1 MRYVNSIRD
10 VDSAEAEQQYK
21 EYVKDIALSMF
32 ETSLKE
38 LNTNHN
44 PGKQLDGKGNPVS
57 AINQLALSA
66 AALKNGF
73 TDQRWVTFKQ
83 LQELGGRLPRGT
95 HGTKI
100 VSWQWKKT
108 ITTTDENGE
117 KSSKEVWLEKP
128 IKKTAVVFN
137 LSQCQLTPEILA
149 KLDEPKQQFQQSSAD
164 AYIQNNQM
172 PAREQS
178 EDPAVYYHNA
188 FSTVASGSISAELP
202 SGVAPIHTDIA
213 TRFIEDAFNF
223 NSSDADLN
231 IVDSIRNY
239 DEQLAAEGLSDAE
252 RAVRIVDQIS
262 DGIIH
267 ANKVSNRVR
276 NFISQ
281 QTPQQPAPQV
291 TAAVISAEEQKKYI
305 SNEGKAVSGFVENVE
320 TVTNQ
325 YQYSDDKEQVAEQ
338 AQQPTVAPQ
347 LQESKNATEDEIQ
360 TTQEKAPNA
369 PDQTLQDAL
378 KLQQEQLQKQFAEAM
393 KQQQEA
399 FQKQMEAFNQQL
411 QATINQQ
418 QTSLNQLSKQ
428 LSEKEI
434 IIQQQQAQIQSMET
448 RREEPPQVQEAEQTT
463 EEQNKDVTVTKTTE
477 TEQNITNLV
486 DTLLE
491 LAPYASL
498 KEIQSDAQ
506 IPENYSASY
515 DEEDLRRDICERQ
528 HEHWHM
534 SADEMLSK
542 WQEYDYAYIKDA
554 RSSFGQ
560 LNSNYLVPF
569 ALKLHDYQKLIHQN
583 QNNPEKLNELL
594 NSFEQK
600 GYVADLNEFKKNR
613 THVESPS
620 VESDN
625 SEIQPSALHTADS
638 DTVNDTVK
646 FDLTDSDNYIKL
658 VSFLAV
664 KDFER
669 KSMVK
674 LSARGLA
681 PKPFTPEMK
690 KQFTDT
696 LVTLSQECK
705 DAGQMPAA
713 MVTSDNMLNAFGSRI
728 AEQWQPAITDF
739 AKAQYGEK
747 ESQELAYLLSKN
759 DTDPVLTQL
768 ARLQNE
774 FTFVTEI
781 IDRQL
786 WQRGNEA
793 LREFEE
799 MYDVSLTVDDR
810 DVPTDR
816 NRLKEIYESG
826 RNVGYFQTID
836 YETFEKINACIPTSP
851 LFNSENFSYEYK
863 RLDWD
868 LSDSTDELL
877 TSYNQEKEDFTR
889 ADLIDGIAL
898 NQDALNQVINAGTM
912 PPMVYMHWSEGG
924 PVLYPKQDW
933 QNTRKFKTLKDG
945 NEYLWMKNL
954 QQAPKRGY
962 IKTSVSVIYPDEFE
976 FGSNQSVIRNRYDLG
991 DSINSLVADT
1001 TRILR
1006 ASDSKDS
1013 IINDISAQESP
1024 AFNHEAFAN
1033 ARLDVLNQSTLFSS
1047 IIYAD
1052 EDVAKFKTGDGE
1064 IYDPSWY
1071 KSKNESLRDY
1081 SIEQFIG
1088 QIRDA
1093 NSKTLKSFYEEYIA
1107 PQEQQNTETV
1117 VQTPEQNQNQ
1127 TEKDP
1132 FDILVNLYKTGN
1144 FENQQDRKQLEDYL
1158 ADNMQIDGSG
1168 IFFEYKFK
1176 DSRLQPDS
1184 LVSNRAS
1191 MSTEDRFATVH
1202 VPSYLYQDLRK
1213 TFGSSSVSESAFTEE
1228 ISSITAAA
1236 TQRVLYP
1243 ELNKKEVT
1251 VQPEPEATI
1260 APTEQTV
1267 QEPSENIIQET
1278 TSANATEPEKV
1289 MPAITSIR
1297 NFDLH
1302 DSGLQPNASK
1312 SVRCLGNLEAT
1323 KLLREINENNLYP
1336 TDQETFLNHEQL
1348 VTLSNFS
1355 GWGGLAHILDPRN
1368 DSKMSK
1374 DVKAALTEDEFQY
1387 ASENSLT
1394 AYHTP
1399 TNVIDG
1405 IYTALKNM
1413 NFKGG
1418 YILEP
1423 SCGTGRFIGCCPE
1436 DLKDKVKFKG
1446 VELDPVSGQIAKCL
1460 YPDASITVAGFET
1473 IGGSNKF
1480 DAVIGNVPFGKYY
1493 VNDPKFNKLNF
1504 TIHNYFLAKSL
1515 DQVKPGGVMAL
1526 MTTHQTM
1533 DSQDNRHRLYL
1544 AQRGELLGAI
1554 RMPGNTFDD
1563 SGTNVISDIL
1573 FIKKRDR
1580 VLSEDEA
1587 LAQNS
1592 WVDSLT
1598 AEGISDNYR
1607 EPDEKKKEL
1616 PENYVYVN
1624 SYFTEHPE
1632 MVVGSMTTR
1641 ESRYNKD
1648 ERDLEVLPPNYGQS
1662 LSTVKEETQKVF
1674 MNAIAQ
1680 IHGTIEPIQTDV
1692 IDPLADEVP
1701 EWYQSIDK
1709 TDKKNNIFAYAAD
1722 VSMDKVEQMK
1732 FDPKMD
1738 KMKFF
1743 VKDNELYYHTEKEH
1757 FVAFPN
1763 APATL
1768 KDSVIDCVNLRDA
1781 AYQLIN
1787 MQLDDLPKNV
1797 VLDQQKVLNDT
1808 YNQFVA
1814 KHDRIFKSDVQ
1825 KIFKNDS
1832 SVNFLMNLE
1841 NTETVDEPKLDK
1853 AGNVVLKSDGSVK
1866 TQKVTKFVGLAD
1878 MFSELTISPNI
1889 NITQASNATDALN
1902 LSVNK
1907 YGFVN
1912 LPYMAELVGTPHKYS
1927 ELISELGDQI
1937 FIDPSIPLTEEW
1949 KDEGIPGM
1957 YVTRSEYLSGNI
1969 PQKIKSAE
1977 KAGLTHNVEELQRAM
1992 PKRLTSADIK
2002 AELGNTWIPAKYY
2015 NQFIKEELT
2024 ADCNHYYENNSDV
2037 KSSLSRLE
2045 VEYCQAT
2052 GSLMFNDDSWVRKIA
2067 KHSLR
2072 GVFDNQEKIVSDFG
2086 IPEFNAISLMDC
2098 AFKMENPVVYAVD
2111 ENGKPIKQTV
2121 YIPQKGSDKAVAKEV
2136 PVRDN
2141 KKTIVAEEKLKSLK
2155 AHFENW
2161 IWSDRDRTKELEDI
2175 FNARF
2180 NSFKVRE
2187 YDGSSLTLPGHNT
2200 EIKLHPHQLNA
2211 IARMV
2216 QGSNNTLLAHE
2227 VGAGKTFEM
2236 IAAAME
2242 SKRLGKCNKSMLVVP
2257 NHLVVQTEQEFRKL
2271 YPAAKL
2277 MVGTK
2282 DQLEGDKKV
2291 NFFSRVAASNC
2302 DAVIIPHKALSYI
2315 SVSPERKANIFGNMI
2330 DDLNKL
2336 MASELY
2342 DNDGHKATYQ
2352 AMIKRINALKTQLN
2366 KAMNAAEND
2375 SMKGL
2380 YFEQLGVDKLFVDEA
2395 HEFKNLSVISTL
2407 NVKGMKT
2414 IGSAKAMDL
2423 YTKTHYLNENGK
2435 NAVVFATGTPVS
2447 NTMTEMFVMQKYLE
2461 EDRLKEMDIHN
2472 FNSWVSNFG
2481 HISTETKVDV
2491 VGDKFEPRTSLNSFN
2506 NVPELMNAFKE
2517 IADIKMQSELNLN
2530 LPAVK
2535 QTTIAVEANE
2545 FQKAAIQDLSYRANE
2560 IHSGGVD
2567 PRDDNMLK
2575 ITHEGRSLGLDPRAY
2590 DTSADDDPDSKV
2602 NTLIGK
2608 VYDIYKETESDKLT
2622 QVIFCDQNTP
2632 PASEK
2637 DRDANKFYVY
2647 DDIKDKLVNNY
2658 GVPAKEIA
2666 FIHDYA
2672 TDEEKQSLF
2681 DKVNSG
2687 DVRIVI
2693 GSTQKMGAGTNFQKR
2708 LKALHHLDIGWRP
2721 SDIAQR
2727 NGRIVRPGNM
2737 NKEVEIYNYITK
2749 GTFDAYLWQMQES
2762 KQKFISQIMTTKSPA
2777 RTCDELD
2784 ETVLTF
2790 AEVKALAIGDNRIK
2804 EKLEAENERDRILIM
2819 KNAFKAEQSQLNRTV
2834 TEILPKQIESEKRHL
2849 SAATDDLQYLKI
2861 HAKPGFAVKLFDT
2874 EFTDKKEAGK
2884 KIAKLIE
2891 EFNVRDVKKKK
2902 IGSYNG
2908 FVLNL
2913 CTSTSGL
2920 RNVFYLELK
2929 NPENNSVHTSFTV
2942 PKTKPLDIIDKLETT
2957 VTEKSLTLSK
2967 SLSESNL
2974 KLLEAN
2980 LEDCKSK
2987 LVDKFPQEEELQK
3000 VLEKIKQLDQGLA
3013 ESEEQQR
3020 NTEAEENQD
3029 ELAEELDTSSRD
3041 ELIDESEELEEFG
3054 DEELSVDDEVENS
3067 QKHDN
3072 PDDERDP
3079 PNIKRGGI
3087 RR

>member
-137 LSQCQLTPEILA
+137 LSQCQLSPEILA

-202 SGVAPIHTDIA
+202 SGVAPIHTDLA

-262 DGIIH
+262 DGIIQ

-281 QTPQQPAPQV
+281 QTPQQPVEQV

-305 SNEGKAVSGFVENVE
+305 GNEGKAVSGLVENDE
-320 TVTNQ
+320 TAMNQ
-325 YQYSDDKEQVAEQ
+325 YQYSDEQEQVAEQ

-347 LQESKNATEDEIQ
+347 LQESKNATKEEIRA
-360 TTQEKAPNA
+360 TQEKAPNA

-448 RREEPPQVQEAEQTT
+448 LREEPPQVQEHPAE
-463 EEQNKDVTVTKTTE
+463 
-477 TEQNITNLV
+477 
-486 DTLLE
+486 
-491 LAPYASL
+491 
-498 KEIQSDAQ
+498 
-506 IPENYSASY
+506 
-515 DEEDLRRDICERQ
+515 
-528 HEHWHM
+528 
-534 SADEMLSK
+534 
-542 WQEYDYAYIKDA
+542 
-554 RSSFGQ
+554 
-560 LNSNYLVPF
+560 
-569 ALKLHDYQKLIHQN
+569 
-583 QNNPEKLNELL
+583 
-594 NSFEQK
+594 
-600 GYVADLNEFKKNR
+600 
-613 THVESPS
+613 
-620 VESDN
+620 N
-625 SEIQPSALHTADS
+625 SEIQISGQQNDINDISTEQSQREPSPSIFS
-638 DTVNDTVK
+638 DIENKK
-646 FDLTDSDNYIKL
+646 FNLSDSDNYIKL

-669 KSMVK
+669 KNMVK
-674 LSARGLA
+674 LSARGLE

-690 KQFTDT
+690 KQFIDT
-696 LVTLSQECK
+696 LVSLSQECK
-705 DAGQMPAA
+705 DAGQQPAVMA
-713 MVTSDNMLNAFGSRI
+713 TSDNMLNAFGSRI

-739 AKAQYGEK
+739 VKAQYGEK

-768 ARLQNE
+768 ARLQTNE
-774 FTFVTEI
+774 FNSVNVTEI

-810 DVPTDR
+810 EVPTDR

-826 RNVGYFQTID
+826 RTVGYFQTID
-836 YETFEKINACIPTSP
+836 YEKFEKINACIPISP
-851 LFNSENFSYEYK
+851 LFNSENYTNEYTS
-863 RLDWD
+863 LDWD

-877 TSYNQEKEDFTR
+877 TSYNPEKEDFTR

-898 NQDALNQVINAGTM
+898 NQDALNQVINEGTM

-924 PVLYPKQDW
+924 PDLYPEQDW

-945 NEYLWMKNL
+945 NDYLWMKNL
-954 QQAPKRGY
+954 QQEPKRGFT
-962 IKTSVSVIYPDEFE
+962 KTSVSVIYPDEFE

-1006 ASDSKDS
+1006 ASDSIKDS
-1013 IINDISAQESP
+1013 IITDISAQESP
-1024 AFNHEAFAN
+1024 AFNREAFAN

-1052 EDVAKFKTGDGE
+1052 DDVAKFKNGDGE

-1081 SIEQFIG
+1081 PIEQFIG

-1093 NSKTLKSFYEEYIA
+1093 NSKTLKAFYDEYIA

-1243 ELNKKEVT
+1243 ELNVKKEVT

-1260 APTEQTV
+1260 ATATEQTV
-1267 QEPSENIIQET
+1267 QESLEPSENIVQET

-1289 MPAITSIR
+1289 MPAITSVR

-1302 DSGLQPNASK
+1302 DSGLQPNTSK

-1336 TDQETFLNHEQL
+1336 TDKETFLNHEQL

-1515 DQVKPGGVMAL
+1515 DQVKPGGVIAL

-1598 AEGISDNYR
+1598 AEGVSDNYR

-1648 ERDLEVLPPNYGQS
+1648 ERDLEVLPPNFWQDQ
-1662 LSTVKEETQKVF
+1662 STVKLETQKVF

-1709 TDKKNNIFAYAAD
+1709 QTDKKNNIFAYAAD

-1743 VKDNELYYHTEKEH
+1743 VQDNELYYHTEKEH

-1763 APATL
+1763 APASL

-1825 KIFKNDS
+1825 KIFRNDS

-1878 MFSELTISPNI
+1878 MFTELTISPNV

-2002 AELGNTWIPAKYY
+2002 AELGNTWIPAKFY

-2024 ADCNHYYENNSDV
+2024 KDCNHFYDTYTVNSEV
-2037 KSSLSRLE
+2037 KRSFANLE

-2067 KHSLR
+2067 KYSLR
-2072 GVFDNQEKIVSDFG
+2072 GVFDNQEKIVSDLG

-2121 YIPQKGSDKAVAKEV
+2121 YVPQKGSDKAIAKEV

-2187 YDGSSLTLPGHNT
+2187 YDGSNLTLPGHNT

-2375 SMKGL
+2375 SMNGL

-2491 VGDKFEPRTSLNSFN
+2491 VGDKFEPRTSLNAFN
-2506 NVPELMNAFKE
+2506 NVPELMNTFKE

-2530 LPAVK
+2530 LPSVK

-2957 VTEKSLTLSK
+2957 VTEKSLSLSK

-3000 VLEKIKQLDQGLA
+3000 VLEKIKLLDQGLA

-3020 NTEAEENQD
+3020 NTEENQD

-3041 ELIDESEELEEFG
+3041 ELIDESEELEEFA
-3054 DEELSVDDEVENS
+3054 DIEELSVDDEVENS

>member
-10 VDSAEAEQQYK
+10 VDSAEAERQYK

-38 LNTNHN
+38 LNTDHN

-57 AINQLALSA
+57 AINQLVLSA

-137 LSQCQLTPEILA
+137 LSQCQLSSEILA
-149 KLDEPKQQFQQSSAD
+149 KLDDPKQQFQQSSAD

-188 FSTVASGSISAELP
+188 FSTVASGSIYAELP
-202 SGVAPIHTDIA
+202 SGVAPIHTDLA

-262 DGIIH
+262 EGIIQ
-267 ANKVSNRVR
+267 ANKVSNHVR
-276 NFISQ
+276 SFISQ
-281 QTPQQPAPQV
+281 PTPQQPVQQV

-305 SNEGKAVSGFVENVE
+305 SNEGKAVSGLVENSE

-325 YQYSDDKEQVAEQ
+325 YQYSDDQEQVAEQ

-347 LQESKNATEDEIQ
+347 LHESKNATEDEIQ

-411 QATINQQ
+411 QTTINQQ

-448 RREEPPQVQEAEQTT
+448 RREEPPQVQVHPAE
-463 EEQNKDVTVTKTTE
+463 
-477 TEQNITNLV
+477 
-486 DTLLE
+486 
-491 LAPYASL
+491 
-498 KEIQSDAQ
+498 
-506 IPENYSASY
+506 
-515 DEEDLRRDICERQ
+515 
-528 HEHWHM
+528 
-534 SADEMLSK
+534 
-542 WQEYDYAYIKDA
+542 
-554 RSSFGQ
+554 
-560 LNSNYLVPF
+560 
-569 ALKLHDYQKLIHQN
+569 
-583 QNNPEKLNELL
+583 
-594 NSFEQK
+594 
-600 GYVADLNEFKKNR
+600 
-613 THVESPS
+613 
-620 VESDN
+620 N
-625 SEIQPSALHTADS
+625 SEIQTSGQQNVINDISTEQSQNEASPSIAS
-638 DTVNDTVK
+638 DTENKK
-646 FDLTDSDNYIKL
+646 FNLSDSDNYIKL

-669 KSMVK
+669 KNMVK
-674 LSARGLA
+674 LSARGLD

-690 KQFTDT
+690 KQFTNT
-696 LVTLSQECK
+696 LVSLSQECK
-705 DAGQMPAA
+705 EAGQQPAVMA
-713 MVTSDNMLNAFGSRI
+713 TSENMLNAFGSRI
-728 AEQWQPAITDF
+728 AEQWQPVITDF
-739 AKAQYGEK
+739 VKAQYGEK

-768 ARLQNE
+768 ARFQTNE
-774 FTFVTEI
+774 FNSGNVTEI

-786 WQRGNEA
+786 WQRGNSM

-799 MYDVSLTVDDR
+799 IYDVSLTVDDR
-810 DVPTDR
+810 EVPTDR

-851 LFNSENFSYEYK
+851 LFNSENYSNEYT

-898 NQDALNQVINAGTM
+898 NQDALNQVINEGTM

-924 PVLYPKQDW
+924 PDLYPEQDW

-954 QQAPKRGY
+954 QQEPKRGY
-962 IKTSVSVIYPDEFE
+962 TKTSVSVIYPDEFE
-976 FGSNQSVIRNRYDLG
+976 FGSTQSVIRNRYDLG

-1006 ASDSKDS
+1006 ASDSIKDS

-1052 EDVAKFKTGDGE
+1052 EDVAKFKNGDGE

-1081 SIEQFIG
+1081 PIEQFIG

-1093 NSKTLKSFYEEYIA
+1093 NSKTLKAFYDEYIA

-1213 TFGSSSVSESAFTEE
+1213 TFGSSSVSESAFTEK

-1243 ELNKKEVT
+1243 ELNVKKEVT
-1251 VQPEPEATI
+1251 VQPEPEETI
-1260 APTEQTV
+1260 APAEQTV
-1267 QEPSENIIQET
+1267 QET
-1278 TSANATEPEKV
+1278 TSSNATEAEKV

-1302 DSGLQPNASK
+1302 DSGLQPNTSK

-1323 KLLREINENNLYP
+1323 KLLREINENNFYP

-1515 DQVKPGGVMAL
+1515 DQVKPGGVIAL

-1580 VLSEDEA
+1580 VISEDEA

-1648 ERDLEVLPPNYGQS
+1648 ERDLDVLPPNFCQS
-1662 LSTVKEETQKVF
+1662 QSTVKEETQKVF

-1709 TDKKNNIFAYAAD
+1709 QSDKKNNIFAYAAD
-1722 VSMDKVEQMK
+1722 VSMDKVEEMK

-1743 VKDNELYYHTEKEH
+1743 VQDNELYYHTEKEH

-1763 APATL
+1763 APAAL

-1878 MFSELTISPNI
+1878 MFTELTISPNV

-1937 FIDPSIPLTEEW
+1937 FIDPSIPLTEDW

-2024 ADCNHYYENNSDV
+2024 KDCKHFYDTYTVDSEV
-2037 KSSLSRLE
+2037 KRSFANLE

-2072 GVFDNQEKIVSDFG
+2072 GVFDNQEKIVSDLG

-2098 AFKMENPVVYAVD
+2098 AFKLENPVVYAVD

-2121 YIPQKGSDKAVAKEV
+2121 YIPQKGSDKAIAKEI

-2161 IWSDRDRTKELEDI
+2161 IWSDRNRTKELEDI

-2200 EIKLHPHQLNA
+2200 EIKLHPHQLNV

-2282 DQLEGDKKV
+2282 DQLEGDKKF

-2315 SVSPERKANIFGNMI
+2315 SLSPERKANIFGNMI

-2530 LPAVK
+2530 LPSVK
-2535 QTTIAVEANE
+2535 QTTIAVEAND

-2560 IHSGGVD
+2560 IHCGGVD

-2590 DTSADDDPDSKV
+2590 DMSADDDPDSKV

-2608 VYDIYKETESDKLT
+2608 VYDIYIETESDKLT

-2637 DRDANKFYVY
+2637 ERDANKFYVY

-2834 TEILPKQIESEKRHL
+2834 TEILPQQIESEKRHL

-2957 VTEKSLTLSK
+2957 VTEKSLILSK

-3000 VLEKIKQLDQGLA
+3000 VLEKIKLLDQGLA

-3020 NTEAEENQD
+3020 NTEENQD

-3041 ELIDESEELEEFG
+3041 ELIDESEELEEFA
-3054 DEELSVDDEVENS
+3054 DIEELSVDDEVENS

-3079 PNIKRGGI
+3079 PNIKRGDI

>member
-1 MRYVNSIRD
+1 MKAGILTINFLGKNMRYVNSIRD
-10 VDSAEAEQQYK
+10 VDSAEAEHQYK

-137 LSQCQLTPEILA
+137 LSQCQLSPEILA

-223 NSSDADLN
+223 SSSDADLN

-262 DGIIH
+262 DGIIQ

-281 QTPQQPAPQV
+281 QTQQQPEPQV

-305 SNEGKAVSGFVENVE
+305 SNEGKAVSGLVENDE

-325 YQYSDDKEQVAEQ
+325 YHYLDDQEQVAEQ

-399 FQKQMEAFNQQL
+399 FQKQIEAFNQQL

-448 RREEPPQVQEAEQTT
+448 RREEPPQVQEHPAE
-463 EEQNKDVTVTKTTE
+463 
-477 TEQNITNLV
+477 
-486 DTLLE
+486 
-491 LAPYASL
+491 
-498 KEIQSDAQ
+498 
-506 IPENYSASY
+506 
-515 DEEDLRRDICERQ
+515 
-528 HEHWHM
+528 
-534 SADEMLSK
+534 
-542 WQEYDYAYIKDA
+542 
-554 RSSFGQ
+554 
-560 LNSNYLVPF
+560 
-569 ALKLHDYQKLIHQN
+569 
-583 QNNPEKLNELL
+583 
-594 NSFEQK
+594 
-600 GYVADLNEFKKNR
+600 
-613 THVESPS
+613 
-620 VESDN
+620 N
-625 SEIQPSALHTADS
+625 SEIQTSGQQNVINDISTEQSQNEPSPSIAS
-638 DTVNDTVK
+638 DTENKK
-646 FDLTDSDNYIKL
+646 FNLSDSDNYIKL

-669 KSMVK
+669 KNMVK
-674 LSARGLA
+674 LSARGLE
-681 PKPFTPEMK
+681 PKPFTPEIK

-696 LVTLSQECK
+696 LVSLSQECK
-705 DAGQMPAA
+705 DAGQQPAVMA
-713 MVTSDNMLNAFGSRI
+713 TSDNMLTAFGSRI

-739 AKAQYGEK
+739 VKTQYGEK
-747 ESQELAYLLSKN
+747 ESQEFAYLLSKN

-768 ARLQNE
+768 ARLQTNE
-774 FTFVTEI
+774 FNSGNVTEI

-799 MYDVSLTVDDR
+799 LYDVSLTVDDR

-851 LFNSENFSYEYK
+851 LFNSENYSNEYT

-898 NQDALNQVINAGTM
+898 NQDALNQVINEGTM

-924 PVLYPKQDW
+924 PDLYPEQDW

-945 NEYLWMKNL
+945 NDYLWMKNL
-954 QQAPKRGY
+954 QQEPKRGY
-962 IKTSVSVIYPDEFE
+962 TKTSVSVIYPDEFE

-1001 TRILR
+1001 TRFLR
-1006 ASDSKDS
+1006 ASDSIKDS
-1013 IINDISAQESP
+1013 IITDISAQESP
-1024 AFNHEAFAN
+1024 AFNREAFAN

-1052 EDVAKFKTGDGE
+1052 EDVAKFKNGDGE

-1081 SIEQFIG
+1081 PIEQFIA

-1107 PQEQQNTETV
+1107 PQEQ
-1117 VQTPEQNQNQ
+1117 PEQNQNQ

-1158 ADNMQIDGSG
+1158 ADNMKIDGSG

-1213 TFGSSSVSESAFTEE
+1213 TFGSSSISESAFTEE

-1243 ELNKKEVT
+1243 ELNVKKEVT

-1260 APTEQTV
+1260 ATAEQTV
-1267 QEPSENIIQET
+1267 QESPEPSENIVQEA

-1302 DSGLQPNASK
+1302 DSGLQPNTSK

-1368 DSKMSK
+1368 YSKMSK
-1374 DVKAALTEDEFQY
+1374 DVKAALTEDEFKY

-1515 DQVKPGGVMAL
+1515 DQVKPGGVIAL

-1533 DSQDNRHRLYL
+1533 DSHDNRHRLYL

-1573 FIKKRDR
+1573 FIKKRDH
-1580 VLSEDEA
+1580 VLSEEEA

-1607 EPDEKKKEL
+1607 EPDEKKKEM

-1662 LSTVKEETQKVF
+1662 QSTVKEETQKVF

-1692 IDPLADEVP
+1692 FDPLADEVP

-1709 TDKKNNIFAYAAD
+1709 QTDKKNNIFAYAAD

-1743 VKDNELYYHTEKEH
+1743 VQDNELYYHTEKEH

-1763 APATL
+1763 APAAL

-1853 AGNVVLKSDGSVK
+1853 AGNVVLTSDGSVK

-1878 MFSELTISPNI
+1878 MFTELTISPNV
-1889 NITQASNATDALN
+1889 NITHASNATDALN

-1977 KAGLTHNVEELQRAM
+1977 KAGLAHNVEELQRAM

-2024 ADCNHYYENNSDV
+2024 ADCNHYYENNTEV

-2052 GSLMFNDDSWVRKIA
+2052 GSLMFNDDSWVRKVA

-2086 IPEFNAISLMDC
+2086 IPEFNAISLIDC

-2121 YIPQKGSDKAVAKEV
+2121 YVPQKGSDKAVAKEV

-2242 SKRLGKCNKSMLVVP
+2242 SKRLGKCNKSMIVVP

-2291 NFFSRVAASNC
+2291 SFFSRVAASNC

-2336 MASELY
+2336 MASEMY
-2342 DNDGHKATYQ
+2342 ENDGHKASYQ

-2366 KAMNAAEND
+2366 KSMNAAEND

-2491 VGDKFEPRTSLNSFN
+2491 VGDKFEPRTSLNAFN

-2517 IADIKMQSELNLN
+2517 IADIKMQAELNLN
-2530 LPAVK
+2530 LPSVK
-2535 QTTIAVEANE
+2535 QTTIAVEAND

-2560 IHSGGVD
+2560 IHNGGVD

-2647 DDIKDKLVNNY
+2647 DDIKDKLVSNY

-3000 VLEKIKQLDQGLA
+3000 VLEKIKLLDQGLA
-3013 ESEEQQR
+3013 ESEEQQQR
-3020 NTEAEENQD
+3020 NTEENQD

-3041 ELIDESEELEEFG
+3041 ELIDESEEFA
-3054 DEELSVDDEVENS
+3054 DIEELSVDDEVENS

-3072 PDDERDP
+3072 PDDERDS

>member
-164 AYIQNNQM
+164 AYIQTNQM
-172 PAREQS
+172 PARELS
-178 EDPAVYYHNA
+178 EDPEVYYHNA

-202 SGVAPIHTDIA
+202 SGVAPIHTDLA

-223 NSSDADLN
+223 SSSDADLN

-262 DGIIH
+262 DGIIQ

-276 NFISQ
+276 SFISQ
-281 QTPQQPAPQV
+281 QTPQQPVQQV

-305 SNEGKAVSGFVENVE
+305 SNEGKAVSGLVENDE
-320 TVTNQ
+320 PAMNQ
-325 YQYSDDKEQVAEQ
+325 YKYSDEQEQVAEQ
-338 AQQPTVAPQ
+338 AQQPTISPQ

-411 QATINQQ
+411 KATINQQ

-448 RREEPPQVQEAEQTT
+448 RREEPPQVQEHPAE
-463 EEQNKDVTVTKTTE
+463 
-477 TEQNITNLV
+477 
-486 DTLLE
+486 
-491 LAPYASL
+491 
-498 KEIQSDAQ
+498 
-506 IPENYSASY
+506 
-515 DEEDLRRDICERQ
+515 
-528 HEHWHM
+528 
-534 SADEMLSK
+534 
-542 WQEYDYAYIKDA
+542 
-554 RSSFGQ
+554 
-560 LNSNYLVPF
+560 
-569 ALKLHDYQKLIHQN
+569 
-583 QNNPEKLNELL
+583 
-594 NSFEQK
+594 
-600 GYVADLNEFKKNR
+600 
-613 THVESPS
+613 
-620 VESDN
+620 N
-625 SEIQPSALHTADS
+625 SEIQISGQQNVINDISTEQSQREPSPSIDS
-638 DTVNDTVK
+638 DTENKK
-646 FDLTDSDNYIKL
+646 FNLSDSDNYIKL

-669 KSMVK
+669 KNMVK
-674 LSARGLA
+674 LSARGLE

-696 LVTLSQECK
+696 LVSLSQECK
-705 DAGQMPAA
+705 DAGQQPAVMA
-713 MVTSDNMLNAFGSRI
+713 TSDNMLNAFGSRI

-739 AKAQYGEK
+739 VKAQYGEK

-759 DTDPVLTQL
+759 DTDPILTQL
-768 ARLQNE
+768 ARLQTNE
-774 FTFVTEI
+774 FNSGNVTEI

-786 WQRGNEA
+786 WQRGNER

-851 LFNSENFSYEYK
+851 LFNSENYTNEYTS
-863 RLDWD
+863 LDWD

-898 NQDALNQVINAGTM
+898 NQDALNQVLNEGTM
-912 PPMVYMHWSEGG
+912 PPMLYMHWSEGG
-924 PVLYPKQDW
+924 PDLYPEQDW

-945 NEYLWMKNL
+945 NDYLWMKNL
-954 QQAPKRGY
+954 QQEPKRGY
-962 IKTSVSVIYPDEFE
+962 TKTSVSVIYPDEFE

-1001 TRILR
+1001 TRMLR
-1006 ASDSKDS
+1006 ASDSIKNT
-1013 IINDISAQESP
+1013 IITDISAQESP
-1024 AFNHEAFAN
+1024 AFNREAFGN

-1052 EDVAKFKTGDGE
+1052 EDVAKFKNGDGE

-1071 KSKNESLRDY
+1071 KSHNESLRDY
-1081 SIEQFIG
+1081 PIEQFIG

-1093 NSKTLKSFYEEYIA
+1093 NSKTLKAFYEEYIA

-1243 ELNKKEVT
+1243 ELNVKKEVT

-1260 APTEQTV
+1260 ATAEQTV
-1267 QEPSENIIQET
+1267 QESPEPSENIVQEA
-1278 TSANATEPEKV
+1278 TSANATEAEKV

-1302 DSGLQPNASK
+1302 DSGLQPNTSK

-1399 TNVIDG
+1399 TDVIDG

-1515 DQVKPGGVMAL
+1515 DQVKPGGVIAL

-1554 RMPGNTFDD
+1554 RMPDNTFDD

-1580 VLSEDEA
+1580 VLSEEEA

-1624 SYFTEHPE
+1624 SYFTENPE

-1648 ERDLEVLPPNYGQS
+1648 ERDLEVLPPNFWQS
-1662 LSTVKEETQKVF
+1662 QSTVKEETQKVF

-1709 TDKKNNIFAYAAD
+1709 QTDKKNNIFAYAAD

-1743 VKDNELYYHTEKEH
+1743 VQDNELYYHTENEH

-1763 APATL
+1763 APASL
-1768 KDSVIDCVNLRDA
+1768 KNSVIDCVNLRDA

-1878 MFSELTISPNI
+1878 MFTELTISPNV

-2024 ADCNHYYENNSDV
+2024 KDCNHFYDTYTVDSEV
-2037 KSSLSRLE
+2037 KRSFANLE

-2067 KHSLR
+2067 KHSLH
-2072 GVFDNQEKIVSDFG
+2072 GVFDNQEKIVSDLG
-2086 IPEFNAISLMDC
+2086 IPEFNAISLLDC

-2121 YIPQKGSDKAVAKEV
+2121 YIPQKGSDKAIAKEV

-2517 IADIKMQSELNLN
+2517 IADIKMQAELNLN

-2535 QTTIAVEANE
+2535 QTTIAVEAND

-2861 HAKPGFAVKLFDT
+2861 HAKPGFSVKLFDA

-3000 VLEKIKQLDQGLA
+3000 VLEKIKLLDQGLA

>member
-10 VDSAEAEQQYK
+10 VDSAEAERQYK

-57 AINQLALSA
+57 AINQLVLSA

-137 LSQCQLTPEILA
+137 LSQCQLSSEILA
-149 KLDEPKQQFQQSSAD
+149 KLDDPKQQFQQSSAD

-188 FSTVASGSISAELP
+188 FSTVASGSIYAELP
-202 SGVAPIHTDIA
+202 SGVAPIHTDLA

-262 DGIIH
+262 EGIIQ
-267 ANKVSNRVR
+267 ANKVSNHVR
-276 NFISQ
+276 SFISQ
-281 QTPQQPAPQV
+281 PTPQQPVQQV

-305 SNEGKAVSGFVENVE
+305 SNEGKAVSGLVENSE

-325 YQYSDDKEQVAEQ
+325 YQYSDDQEQVAEQ

-347 LQESKNATEDEIQ
+347 LHESKNATEDEIQ

-411 QATINQQ
+411 QTTINQQ

-448 RREEPPQVQEAEQTT
+448 RREEPPQVQVHPAE
-463 EEQNKDVTVTKTTE
+463 
-477 TEQNITNLV
+477 
-486 DTLLE
+486 
-491 LAPYASL
+491 
-498 KEIQSDAQ
+498 
-506 IPENYSASY
+506 
-515 DEEDLRRDICERQ
+515 
-528 HEHWHM
+528 
-534 SADEMLSK
+534 
-542 WQEYDYAYIKDA
+542 
-554 RSSFGQ
+554 
-560 LNSNYLVPF
+560 
-569 ALKLHDYQKLIHQN
+569 
-583 QNNPEKLNELL
+583 
-594 NSFEQK
+594 
-600 GYVADLNEFKKNR
+600 
-613 THVESPS
+613 
-620 VESDN
+620 N
-625 SEIQPSALHTADS
+625 SEIQTSGQQNVINDISTEQSQNEASPSIAS
-638 DTVNDTVK
+638 DTENKK
-646 FDLTDSDNYIKL
+646 FNLSDSDNYIKL

-669 KSMVK
+669 KNMVK
-674 LSARGLA
+674 LSARGLD

-690 KQFTDT
+690 KQFTNT
-696 LVTLSQECK
+696 LVSLSQECK
-705 DAGQMPAA
+705 DAGQQPAVMA
-713 MVTSDNMLNAFGSRI
+713 TSENMLNAFGSRI
-728 AEQWQPAITDF
+728 AEQWQPVITDF
-739 AKAQYGEK
+739 VKAQYGEK

-768 ARLQNE
+768 ARFQTNE
-774 FTFVTEI
+774 FNSGNVTEI

-786 WQRGNEA
+786 WQRGNSM

-799 MYDVSLTVDDR
+799 IYDVSLTVDDR
-810 DVPTDR
+810 EVPTDR
-816 NRLKEIYESG
+816 TRLKEIYESG

-851 LFNSENFSYEYK
+851 LFNSENYSNEYT

-898 NQDALNQVINAGTM
+898 NQDALNQVINEGTM

-924 PVLYPKQDW
+924 PDLYPEQDW

-954 QQAPKRGY
+954 QQEPKRGY
-962 IKTSVSVIYPDEFE
+962 TKTSVSVIYPDEFE
-976 FGSNQSVIRNRYDLG
+976 FGSTQSVIRNRYDLG

-1006 ASDSKDS
+1006 ASDSIKDS

-1052 EDVAKFKTGDGE
+1052 EDVAKFKNGDGE

-1081 SIEQFIG
+1081 PIEQFIG

-1093 NSKTLKSFYEEYIA
+1093 NSKTLKAFYDEYIA

-1213 TFGSSSVSESAFTEE
+1213 TFGSSSVSESAFTEK

-1243 ELNKKEVT
+1243 ELNVKKEVT
-1251 VQPEPEATI
+1251 VQPEPEETI
-1260 APTEQTV
+1260 APAEQTV
-1267 QEPSENIIQET
+1267 QET
-1278 TSANATEPEKV
+1278 TSSNATEAEKV

-1302 DSGLQPNASK
+1302 DSGLQPNTSK

-1515 DQVKPGGVMAL
+1515 DQVKPGGVIAL

-1580 VLSEDEA
+1580 VISEDEA

-1648 ERDLEVLPPNYGQS
+1648 ERDLDVLPPNFWQS
-1662 LSTVKEETQKVF
+1662 QSTVKEETQKVF

-1709 TDKKNNIFAYAAD
+1709 QSDKKNNIFAYAAD
-1722 VSMDKVEQMK
+1722 VSMDKVEEMK

-1743 VKDNELYYHTEKEH
+1743 VQDNELYYHTEKEH

-1763 APATL
+1763 APAAL

-1853 AGNVVLKSDGSVK
+1853 AGNVVLKRDGSVK

-1878 MFSELTISPNI
+1878 MFTELTISPNV

-1907 YGFVN
+1907 YGFIN

-1937 FIDPSIPLTEEW
+1937 FIDPSIPLTEDW

-2024 ADCNHYYENNSDV
+2024 KDCNHFYDTYTVDSEV
-2037 KSSLSRLE
+2037 KRSFANLE

-2067 KHSLR
+2067 KYSLR
-2072 GVFDNQEKIVSDFG
+2072 GVFDNQEKIVSDLG

-2098 AFKMENPVVYAVD
+2098 AFKLENPVVYAVD

-2121 YIPQKGSDKAVAKEV
+2121 YIPQKGSDKAIAKEV

-2161 IWSDRDRTKELEDI
+2161 IWSDRNRTKELEDI

-2200 EIKLHPHQLNA
+2200 EIKLYPHQLNA

-2282 DQLEGDKKV
+2282 DQLEGDKKF

-2315 SVSPERKANIFGNMI
+2315 SLSPERKANIFGNMI

-2530 LPAVK
+2530 LPSVK
-2535 QTTIAVEANE
+2535 QTTIAVEAND

-2560 IHSGGVD
+2560 IHCGGVD

-2590 DTSADDDPDSKV
+2590 DMSADDDPDSKV

-2608 VYDIYKETESDKLT
+2608 VYDIYIETESDKLT

-2637 DRDANKFYVY
+2637 ERDANKFYVY

-3000 VLEKIKQLDQGLA
+3000 VLEKIKLLDQGLA

-3020 NTEAEENQD
+3020 NTEENQD

-3041 ELIDESEELEEFG
+3041 ELIDESEELEEFA
-3054 DEELSVDDEVENS
+3054 DIEELSVDDEVENS

-3079 PNIKRGGI
+3079 PNIKRGDI

>member
-10 VDSAEAEQQYK
+10 VDSAEAERQYK

-38 LNTNHN
+38 LNTDHN

-57 AINQLALSA
+57 AINQLVLSA

-137 LSQCQLTPEILA
+137 LSQCQLSSEILA
-149 KLDEPKQQFQQSSAD
+149 KLDDPKQQFQQSSAD

-188 FSTVASGSISAELP
+188 FSTVASGSIYAELP
-202 SGVAPIHTDIA
+202 SGVAPIHTDLA

-262 DGIIH
+262 EGIIQ
-267 ANKVSNRVR
+267 ANKVSNHVR
-276 NFISQ
+276 SFISQ
-281 QTPQQPAPQV
+281 PTPQQPVQQV

-305 SNEGKAVSGFVENVE
+305 SNEGKAVSGLVENSE

-325 YQYSDDKEQVAEQ
+325 YQYSDDQEQVAEQ

-347 LQESKNATEDEIQ
+347 LHESKNATEDEIQ

-411 QATINQQ
+411 QTTINQQ

-448 RREEPPQVQEAEQTT
+448 RREEPPQVQVHPAE
-463 EEQNKDVTVTKTTE
+463 
-477 TEQNITNLV
+477 
-486 DTLLE
+486 
-491 LAPYASL
+491 
-498 KEIQSDAQ
+498 
-506 IPENYSASY
+506 
-515 DEEDLRRDICERQ
+515 
-528 HEHWHM
+528 
-534 SADEMLSK
+534 
-542 WQEYDYAYIKDA
+542 
-554 RSSFGQ
+554 
-560 LNSNYLVPF
+560 
-569 ALKLHDYQKLIHQN
+569 
-583 QNNPEKLNELL
+583 
-594 NSFEQK
+594 
-600 GYVADLNEFKKNR
+600 
-613 THVESPS
+613 
-620 VESDN
+620 N
-625 SEIQPSALHTADS
+625 SEIQTSGQQNVINDISTEQSQNEASPSIAS
-638 DTVNDTVK
+638 DTENKK
-646 FDLTDSDNYIKL
+646 FNLSDSDNYIKL

-669 KSMVK
+669 KNMVK
-674 LSARGLA
+674 LSARGLD

-690 KQFTDT
+690 KQFTNT
-696 LVTLSQECK
+696 LVSLSQECK
-705 DAGQMPAA
+705 EAGQQPAVMA
-713 MVTSDNMLNAFGSRI
+713 TSENMLNAFGSRI
-728 AEQWQPAITDF
+728 AEQWQPVITDF
-739 AKAQYGEK
+739 VKAQYGEK

-768 ARLQNE
+768 ARFQTNE
-774 FTFVTEI
+774 FNSGNVTEI

-786 WQRGNEA
+786 WQRGNSM

-799 MYDVSLTVDDR
+799 IYDVSLTVDDR
-810 DVPTDR
+810 EVPTDR

-851 LFNSENFSYEYK
+851 LFNSENYSNEYT

-898 NQDALNQVINAGTM
+898 NQDALNQVINEGTM

-924 PVLYPKQDW
+924 PDLYPEQDW

-954 QQAPKRGY
+954 QQEPKRGY
-962 IKTSVSVIYPDEFE
+962 TKTSVSVIYPDEFE
-976 FGSNQSVIRNRYDLG
+976 FGSTQSVIRNRYDLG

-1006 ASDSKDS
+1006 ASDSIKDS

-1052 EDVAKFKTGDGE
+1052 EDVAKFKNGDGE

-1081 SIEQFIG
+1081 PIEQFIG

-1093 NSKTLKSFYEEYIA
+1093 NSKTLKAFYDEYIA

-1213 TFGSSSVSESAFTEE
+1213 TFGSSSVSESAFTEK

-1243 ELNKKEVT
+1243 ELNVKKEVT
-1251 VQPEPEATI
+1251 VQPEPEETI
-1260 APTEQTV
+1260 APAEQTV
-1267 QEPSENIIQET
+1267 QET
-1278 TSANATEPEKV
+1278 TSSNATEAEKV

-1302 DSGLQPNASK
+1302 DSGLQPNTSK

-1515 DQVKPGGVMAL
+1515 DQVKPGGVIAL

-1580 VLSEDEA
+1580 VISEDEA

-1648 ERDLEVLPPNYGQS
+1648 ERDLDVLPPNFWQS
-1662 LSTVKEETQKVF
+1662 QSTVKEETQKVF

-1709 TDKKNNIFAYAAD
+1709 QSDKKNNIFAYAAD
-1722 VSMDKVEQMK
+1722 VSMDKVEEMK

-1743 VKDNELYYHTEKEH
+1743 VQDNELYYHTEKEH

-1763 APATL
+1763 APAAL

-1853 AGNVVLKSDGSVK
+1853 AGNVVLKRDGSVK

-1878 MFSELTISPNI
+1878 MFTELTISPNV

-1907 YGFVN
+1907 YGFIN

-1937 FIDPSIPLTEEW
+1937 FIDPSIPLTEDW

-2024 ADCNHYYENNSDV
+2024 KDCNHFYDTYTVDSEV
-2037 KSSLSRLE
+2037 KRSFANLE

-2067 KHSLR
+2067 TYSLR
-2072 GVFDNQEKIVSDFG
+2072 GVFDNQEKIVSDLG

-2098 AFKMENPVVYAVD
+2098 AFKLENPVVYAVD

-2121 YIPQKGSDKAVAKEV
+2121 YIPQKGSDKAIAKEV

-2161 IWSDRDRTKELEDI
+2161 IWSDRNRTKELEDI

-2200 EIKLHPHQLNA
+2200 EIKLYPHQLNA

-2282 DQLEGDKKV
+2282 DQLEGDKKF

-2315 SVSPERKANIFGNMI
+2315 SLSPERKANIFGNMI

-2530 LPAVK
+2530 LPSVK
-2535 QTTIAVEANE
+2535 QTTIAVEAND

-2560 IHSGGVD
+2560 IHCGGVD

-2590 DTSADDDPDSKV
+2590 DMSADDDPDSKV

-2608 VYDIYKETESDKLT
+2608 VYDIYIETESDKLT

-2637 DRDANKFYVY
+2637 ERDANKFYVY

-3000 VLEKIKQLDQGLA
+3000 VLEKIKLLDQGLA

-3020 NTEAEENQD
+3020 NTEENQD

-3041 ELIDESEELEEFG
+3041 ELIDESEEFA
-3054 DEELSVDDEVENS
+3054 DIEELSVDDEVENS

-3079 PNIKRGGI
+3079 PNIKRGDI

>member
-83 LQELGGRLPRGT
+83 LQELGGRLARGT

-137 LSQCQLTPEILA
+137 LSQCQLSPEILA

-188 FSTVASGSISAELP
+188 FSTVASGSISAELQ

-262 DGIIH
+262 EGIIQ

-276 NFISQ
+276 SFISQ
-281 QTPQQPAPQV
+281 QTPQQPVQQV

-305 SNEGKAVSGFVENVE
+305 GNEGKAVSGLVENDE

-325 YQYSDDKEQVAEQ
+325 YHYLDDQEQVAEQ
-338 AQQPTVAPQ
+338 AQQPTISPQ

-448 RREEPPQVQEAEQTT
+448 RREEPPQVQEHPAE
-463 EEQNKDVTVTKTTE
+463 
-477 TEQNITNLV
+477 
-486 DTLLE
+486 
-491 LAPYASL
+491 
-498 KEIQSDAQ
+498 
-506 IPENYSASY
+506 
-515 DEEDLRRDICERQ
+515 
-528 HEHWHM
+528 
-534 SADEMLSK
+534 
-542 WQEYDYAYIKDA
+542 
-554 RSSFGQ
+554 
-560 LNSNYLVPF
+560 
-569 ALKLHDYQKLIHQN
+569 
-583 QNNPEKLNELL
+583 
-594 NSFEQK
+594 
-600 GYVADLNEFKKNR
+600 
-613 THVESPS
+613 
-620 VESDN
+620 N
-625 SEIQPSALHTADS
+625 SEIQISGQQNVINDISTEQSQREPSPSIDS
-638 DTVNDTVK
+638 DTENKK
-646 FDLTDSDNYIKL
+646 FNLSDSDNYIKL

-669 KSMVK
+669 KNMVK
-674 LSARGLA
+674 LSARGLE

-696 LVTLSQECK
+696 LVSLSQECK
-705 DAGQMPAA
+705 DAGQQPAVMA
-713 MVTSDNMLNAFGSRI
+713 TSDNMLTAFGSRI

-739 AKAQYGEK
+739 VKAQYGEK

-759 DTDPVLTQL
+759 DTDPILTQL
-768 ARLQNE
+768 ARLQTNE
-774 FTFVTEI
+774 FNSGNVTEI

-786 WQRGNEA
+786 WQRGNER

-799 MYDVSLTVDDR
+799 MYDVSLSVDDR

-836 YETFEKINACIPTSP
+836 FETFEKINACIPTSP
-851 LFNSENFSYEYK
+851 LFNSENYSNEYT

-898 NQDALNQVINAGTM
+898 NQDALNQVINEGTM

-924 PVLYPKQDW
+924 PDLYPEQDW

-945 NEYLWMKNL
+945 NDYLWMKNL
-954 QQAPKRGY
+954 QQEPKRGY
-962 IKTSVSVIYPDEFE
+962 TKTSVSVIYPDEFE

-1001 TRILR
+1001 TRFLR
-1006 ASDSKDS
+1006 ASDSIKDS
-1013 IINDISAQESP
+1013 IITDISNQESP
-1024 AFNHEAFAN
+1024 AFNREAFAN

-1052 EDVAKFKTGDGE
+1052 EDMAKFKNGDGE

-1081 SIEQFIG
+1081 PIEQFIG

-1093 NSKTLKSFYEEYIA
+1093 NSKTLKAFYEEYIA
-1107 PQEQQNTETV
+1107 PQEQQNTV

-1158 ADNMQIDGSG
+1158 ADNMKIDGSG

-1243 ELNKKEVT
+1243 ELNVKKEVT
-1251 VQPEPEATI
+1251 VQPEPEETI
-1260 APTEQTV
+1260 APAEQTV
-1267 QEPSENIIQET
+1267 QESPEPSENIVQET
-1278 TSANATEPEKV
+1278 TFANATEPEKV

-1302 DSGLQPNASK
+1302 DSGLQPNTSK

-1515 DQVKPGGVMAL
+1515 DQVKPGGVIAL

-1592 WVDSLT
+1592 WIDSLT

-1648 ERDLEVLPPNYGQS
+1648 ERDLEVLPPNFWQS
-1662 LSTVKEETQKVF
+1662 QSTVKEETQKVF

-1709 TDKKNNIFAYAAD
+1709 QTDKKNNIFAYAAD

-1743 VKDNELYYHTEKEH
+1743 VQDNELYYHTENEH

-1763 APATL
+1763 APASL
-1768 KDSVIDCVNLRDA
+1768 KNSVIDCVNLRDA

-1853 AGNVVLKSDGSVK
+1853 AGNVIYKNDGSVK

-1878 MFSELTISPNI
+1878 MFSELTISPNV

-1977 KAGLTHNVEELQRAM
+1977 KAGLAHNVEELQRAM

-2024 ADCNHYYENNSDV
+2024 ADCNHYYENNTEV

-2187 YDGSSLTLPGHNT
+2187 YDGSSLTLPGHNK
-2200 EIKLHPHQLNA
+2200 EIQLHPHQLNA

-2242 SKRLGKCNKSMLVVP
+2242 SKRLGKCNKSMIVVP

-2291 NFFSRVAASNC
+2291 SFFSRVAASNC

-2342 DNDGHKATYQ
+2342 DNDGHKASYQ

-2366 KAMNAAEND
+2366 KSMNAAEND

-2590 DTSADDDPDSKV
+2590 DTSADDDTDSKV

-2834 TEILPKQIESEKRHL
+2834 SEILPKQIESEKRHL

-3000 VLEKIKQLDQGLA
+3000 VLEKIKLLDQGLA

-3020 NTEAEENQD
+3020 NTEENQD

-3041 ELIDESEELEEFG
+3041 DLIDESEEFA
-3054 DEELSVDDEVENS
+3054 DIEELSVDDEVENS

>member
-10 VDSAEAEQQYK
+10 VDSAEAERQYK

-38 LNTNHN
+38 LNTDHN

-57 AINQLALSA
+57 AINQLVLSA

-137 LSQCQLTPEILA
+137 LSQCQLSSEILA
-149 KLDEPKQQFQQSSAD
+149 KLDDPKQQFQQSSAD

-188 FSTVASGSISAELP
+188 FSTVASGSIYAELP
-202 SGVAPIHTDIA
+202 SGVAPIHTDLA

-262 DGIIH
+262 EGIIQ
-267 ANKVSNRVR
+267 ANKVSNHVR
-276 NFISQ
+276 SFISQ
-281 QTPQQPAPQV
+281 PTPQQPVQQV

-305 SNEGKAVSGFVENVE
+305 SNEGKAVSGLVENSE

-325 YQYSDDKEQVAEQ
+325 YQYSDDQEQVAEQ

-347 LQESKNATEDEIQ
+347 LHESKNATEDEIQ

-411 QATINQQ
+411 QTTINQQ

-448 RREEPPQVQEAEQTT
+448 RREEPPQVQVHPAE
-463 EEQNKDVTVTKTTE
+463 
-477 TEQNITNLV
+477 
-486 DTLLE
+486 
-491 LAPYASL
+491 
-498 KEIQSDAQ
+498 
-506 IPENYSASY
+506 
-515 DEEDLRRDICERQ
+515 
-528 HEHWHM
+528 
-534 SADEMLSK
+534 
-542 WQEYDYAYIKDA
+542 
-554 RSSFGQ
+554 
-560 LNSNYLVPF
+560 
-569 ALKLHDYQKLIHQN
+569 
-583 QNNPEKLNELL
+583 
-594 NSFEQK
+594 
-600 GYVADLNEFKKNR
+600 
-613 THVESPS
+613 
-620 VESDN
+620 N
-625 SEIQPSALHTADS
+625 SEIQTSGQQNVINDISTEQSQNEASPSIAS
-638 DTVNDTVK
+638 DTENKK
-646 FDLTDSDNYIKL
+646 FNLSDSDNYIKL

-669 KSMVK
+669 KNMVK
-674 LSARGLA
+674 LSARGLD

-690 KQFTDT
+690 KQFTNT
-696 LVTLSQECK
+696 LVSLSQECK
-705 DAGQMPAA
+705 EAGQQPAVMA
-713 MVTSDNMLNAFGSRI
+713 TSENMLNAFGSRI
-728 AEQWQPAITDF
+728 AEQWQPVITDF
-739 AKAQYGEK
+739 VKAQYGEK

-768 ARLQNE
+768 ARFQTNE
-774 FTFVTEI
+774 FNSGNVTEI

-786 WQRGNEA
+786 WQRGNSM

-799 MYDVSLTVDDR
+799 IYDVSLTVDDR
-810 DVPTDR
+810 EVPTDR

-851 LFNSENFSYEYK
+851 LFNSENYSNEYT

-898 NQDALNQVINAGTM
+898 NQDALNQVINEGTM

-924 PVLYPKQDW
+924 PDLYPEQDW

-954 QQAPKRGY
+954 QQEPKRGY
-962 IKTSVSVIYPDEFE
+962 TKTSVSVIYPDEFE
-976 FGSNQSVIRNRYDLG
+976 FGSTQSVIRNRYDLG

-1006 ASDSKDS
+1006 ASDSIKDS

-1052 EDVAKFKTGDGE
+1052 EDVAKFKNGDGE

-1081 SIEQFIG
+1081 PIEQFIG

-1093 NSKTLKSFYEEYIA
+1093 NSKTLKAFYDEYIA

-1213 TFGSSSVSESAFTEE
+1213 TFGSSSVSESAFTEK

-1243 ELNKKEVT
+1243 ELNVKKEVT
-1251 VQPEPEATI
+1251 VQPEPEETI
-1260 APTEQTV
+1260 APAEQTV
-1267 QEPSENIIQET
+1267 QET
-1278 TSANATEPEKV
+1278 TSSNATEAEKV

-1302 DSGLQPNASK
+1302 DSGLQPNTSK

-1515 DQVKPGGVMAL
+1515 DQVKPGGVIAL

-1563 SGTNVISDIL
+1563 SGTNVIGDIL

-1580 VLSEDEA
+1580 VISEDEA

-1648 ERDLEVLPPNYGQS
+1648 ERDLDVLPPNFWQS
-1662 LSTVKEETQKVF
+1662 QSTVKEETQKVF

-1709 TDKKNNIFAYAAD
+1709 QSDKKNNIFAYAAD
-1722 VSMDKVEQMK
+1722 VSMDKVEEMK

-1743 VKDNELYYHTEKEH
+1743 VQDNELYYHTEKEH

-1763 APATL
+1763 APAAL

-1853 AGNVVLKSDGSVK
+1853 AGNVVLKRDGSVK

-1878 MFSELTISPNI
+1878 MFTELTISPNV

-1907 YGFVN
+1907 YGFIN

-1937 FIDPSIPLTEEW
+1937 FIDPSIPLTEDW

-2024 ADCNHYYENNSDV
+2024 KDCNHFYDTYTVDSEV
-2037 KSSLSRLE
+2037 KRSFANLE

-2067 KHSLR
+2067 KYSLR
-2072 GVFDNQEKIVSDFG
+2072 GVFDNQEKIVSDLG

-2098 AFKMENPVVYAVD
+2098 AFKLENPVVYAVD

-2121 YIPQKGSDKAVAKEV
+2121 YIPQKGSDKAIAKEV

-2161 IWSDRDRTKELEDI
+2161 IWSDRNRTKELEDI

-2200 EIKLHPHQLNA
+2200 EIKLYPHQLNA

-2282 DQLEGDKKV
+2282 DQLEGDKKF

-2315 SVSPERKANIFGNMI
+2315 SLSPERKANIFGNMI

-2530 LPAVK
+2530 LPSVK
-2535 QTTIAVEANE
+2535 QTTIAVEAND

-2560 IHSGGVD
+2560 IHCGGVD

-2590 DTSADDDPDSKV
+2590 DMSADDDPDSKV

-2608 VYDIYKETESDKLT
+2608 VYDIYIETESDKLT

-2637 DRDANKFYVY
+2637 ERDANKFYVY

-3000 VLEKIKQLDQGLA
+3000 VLEKIKLLDQGLA

-3020 NTEAEENQD
+3020 NTEENQD

-3041 ELIDESEELEEFG
+3041 ELIDESEEFA
-3054 DEELSVDDEVENS
+3054 DIEELSVDDEVENS

-3079 PNIKRGGI
+3079 PNIKRGDI

>member
-137 LSQCQLTPEILA
+137 LSQCQLSPEILA
-149 KLDEPKQQFQQSSAD
+149 KLDDPKQQFQQSSAD

-178 EDPAVYYHNA
+178 EDPEVYYHNA

-202 SGVAPIHTDIA
+202 SGVAPIHTDLA

-223 NSSDADLN
+223 SSSDADLN

-262 DGIIH
+262 DGIIQ

-276 NFISQ
+276 SFISQ
-281 QTPQQPAPQV
+281 QTPQQPVQQV

-305 SNEGKAVSGFVENVE
+305 SNEGKAVSGLVENDE
-320 TVTNQ
+320 PAMNQ
-325 YQYSDDKEQVAEQ
+325 YKYSDEQEQVAEQ
-338 AQQPTVAPQ
+338 AQQPTISPQ

-411 QATINQQ
+411 KATINQQ

-448 RREEPPQVQEAEQTT
+448 RREEPPQVQEHPAE
-463 EEQNKDVTVTKTTE
+463 
-477 TEQNITNLV
+477 
-486 DTLLE
+486 
-491 LAPYASL
+491 
-498 KEIQSDAQ
+498 
-506 IPENYSASY
+506 
-515 DEEDLRRDICERQ
+515 
-528 HEHWHM
+528 
-534 SADEMLSK
+534 
-542 WQEYDYAYIKDA
+542 
-554 RSSFGQ
+554 
-560 LNSNYLVPF
+560 
-569 ALKLHDYQKLIHQN
+569 
-583 QNNPEKLNELL
+583 
-594 NSFEQK
+594 
-600 GYVADLNEFKKNR
+600 
-613 THVESPS
+613 
-620 VESDN
+620 N
-625 SEIQPSALHTADS
+625 SEIQISGQQNVINDISTEQSQREPSPSIDS
-638 DTVNDTVK
+638 DTENKK
-646 FDLTDSDNYIKL
+646 FNLSDSDNYIKL

-669 KSMVK
+669 KNMVK
-674 LSARGLA
+674 LSARGLE

-696 LVTLSQECK
+696 LVSLSQECK
-705 DAGQMPAA
+705 DAGQQPAVMA
-713 MVTSDNMLNAFGSRI
+713 TSDNMLTAFGSRI

-739 AKAQYGEK
+739 VKAQYGEK

-759 DTDPVLTQL
+759 DTDPILTQL
-768 ARLQNE
+768 ARLQTNE
-774 FTFVTEI
+774 FNSGNVTEI

-786 WQRGNEA
+786 WQRGNER

-799 MYDVSLTVDDR
+799 MYDVSLSVDDR

-851 LFNSENFSYEYK
+851 LFNSENYSNEYT

-898 NQDALNQVINAGTM
+898 NQDALNQVINEGTM
-912 PPMVYMHWSEGG
+912 PPMLYMHWSEGG
-924 PVLYPKQDW
+924 PDLYPEQDW

-945 NEYLWMKNL
+945 NDYLWMKNL
-954 QQAPKRGY
+954 QQEPKRGY
-962 IKTSVSVIYPDEFE
+962 TKTSVSVIYPDEFE

-1001 TRILR
+1001 TRFLR
-1006 ASDSKDS
+1006 ASDSIKDS
-1013 IINDISAQESP
+1013 IITDISAQESP
-1024 AFNHEAFAN
+1024 AFNREAFGN

-1052 EDVAKFKTGDGE
+1052 EDVAKFKNGDGE

-1071 KSKNESLRDY
+1071 KSHNESLRDY
-1081 SIEQFIG
+1081 PIEQFIG

-1093 NSKTLKSFYEEYIA
+1093 NSKTLKAFYEEYIA

-1243 ELNKKEVT
+1243 ELNVKKEVT

-1260 APTEQTV
+1260 ATAEQTV
-1267 QEPSENIIQET
+1267 QESPEPSENIVQEA
-1278 TSANATEPEKV
+1278 TSANATEAEKV

-1302 DSGLQPNASK
+1302 DSGLQPNTSK

-1399 TNVIDG
+1399 TDVIDG

-1515 DQVKPGGVMAL
+1515 DQVKPGGVIAL

-1580 VLSEDEA
+1580 VLSEEEA

-1624 SYFTEHPE
+1624 SYFTENPE

-1648 ERDLEVLPPNYGQS
+1648 ERDLEVLPPNFWQS
-1662 LSTVKEETQKVF
+1662 QSTVKEETQKVF

-1680 IHGTIEPIQTDV
+1680 IHGTIEPTQTDV

-1709 TDKKNNIFAYAAD
+1709 QTDKKNNIFAYAAD

-1743 VKDNELYYHTEKEH
+1743 VQDNELYYHTEKEH

-1763 APATL
+1763 APAAL

-1808 YNQFVA
+1808 YSQFVA

-1878 MFSELTISPNI
+1878 MFNELTISPNV

-1977 KAGLTHNVEELQRAM
+1977 KAGLAHNVEELQRAM

-2002 AELGNTWIPAKYY
+2002 AELGNTWIPAKFY

-2024 ADCNHYYENNSDV
+2024 ADCNHYYENNTEV

-2098 AFKMENPVVYAVD
+2098 AFKMENPVVFAVD

-2121 YIPQKGSDKAVAKEV
+2121 YIPQKGSDKAIAKEV

-2282 DQLEGDKKV
+2282 DQLEGDKKI

-2535 QTTIAVEANE
+2535 QTTIAVEAND

-2575 ITHEGRSLGLDPRAY
+2575 ITREGRSLGLDPRAY

-2834 TEILPKQIESEKRHL
+2834 SEILPKQIESEKRHL

-3000 VLEKIKQLDQGLA
+3000 VLEKIKLLDQGLA
-3013 ESEEQQR
+3013 ESEEQQK
-3020 NTEAEENQD
+3020 D

-3054 DEELSVDDEVENS
+3054 DIEELSVDDEVENS

>member
-10 VDSAEAEQQYK
+10 VDSAEAERQYK

-38 LNTNHN
+38 LNTDHN

-57 AINQLALSA
+57 AINQLVLSA

-137 LSQCQLTPEILA
+137 LSQCQLSSEILA
-149 KLDEPKQQFQQSSAD
+149 KLDDPKQQFQQSSAD

-188 FSTVASGSISAELP
+188 FSTVASGSIYAELP
-202 SGVAPIHTDIA
+202 SGVAPIHTDLA

-262 DGIIH
+262 EGIIQ
-267 ANKVSNRVR
+267 ANKVSNHVR
-276 NFISQ
+276 SFISQ
-281 QTPQQPAPQV
+281 PTPQQPVQQV

-305 SNEGKAVSGFVENVE
+305 SNEGKAVSGLVENSE

-325 YQYSDDKEQVAEQ
+325 YQYSDDQEQVAEQ

-347 LQESKNATEDEIQ
+347 LHESKNATEDEIQ

-411 QATINQQ
+411 QTTINQQ

-448 RREEPPQVQEAEQTT
+448 RREEPPQVQVHPAE
-463 EEQNKDVTVTKTTE
+463 
-477 TEQNITNLV
+477 
-486 DTLLE
+486 
-491 LAPYASL
+491 
-498 KEIQSDAQ
+498 
-506 IPENYSASY
+506 
-515 DEEDLRRDICERQ
+515 
-528 HEHWHM
+528 
-534 SADEMLSK
+534 
-542 WQEYDYAYIKDA
+542 
-554 RSSFGQ
+554 
-560 LNSNYLVPF
+560 
-569 ALKLHDYQKLIHQN
+569 
-583 QNNPEKLNELL
+583 
-594 NSFEQK
+594 
-600 GYVADLNEFKKNR
+600 
-613 THVESPS
+613 
-620 VESDN
+620 N
-625 SEIQPSALHTADS
+625 SEIQTSGQQNVINDISTEQSQNEASPSIAS
-638 DTVNDTVK
+638 DTENKK
-646 FDLTDSDNYIKL
+646 FNLSDSDNYIKL

-669 KSMVK
+669 KNMVK
-674 LSARGLA
+674 LSARGLD

-690 KQFTDT
+690 KQFTNT
-696 LVTLSQECK
+696 LVSLSQECK
-705 DAGQMPAA
+705 EAGQQPAVMA
-713 MVTSDNMLNAFGSRI
+713 TSENMLNAFGSRI
-728 AEQWQPAITDF
+728 AEQWQPVITDF
-739 AKAQYGEK
+739 VKAQYGEK

-768 ARLQNE
+768 ARFQTNE
-774 FTFVTEI
+774 FNSGNVTEI

-786 WQRGNEA
+786 WQRGNSM

-799 MYDVSLTVDDR
+799 IYDVSLTVDDR
-810 DVPTDR
+810 EVPTDR

-851 LFNSENFSYEYK
+851 LFNSENYSNEYT

-898 NQDALNQVINAGTM
+898 NQDALNQVINEGTM

-924 PVLYPKQDW
+924 PDLYPEQDW

-954 QQAPKRGY
+954 QQEPKRGY
-962 IKTSVSVIYPDEFE
+962 TKTSVSVIYPDEFE
-976 FGSNQSVIRNRYDLG
+976 FGSTQSVIRNRYDLG

-1006 ASDSKDS
+1006 ASDSIKDS

-1052 EDVAKFKTGDGE
+1052 EDVAKFKNGDGE

-1081 SIEQFIG
+1081 PIEQFIG

-1093 NSKTLKSFYEEYIA
+1093 NSKTLKAFYDEYIA

-1213 TFGSSSVSESAFTEE
+1213 TFGSSSVSESAFTEK

-1243 ELNKKEVT
+1243 ELNVKKEVT
-1251 VQPEPEATI
+1251 VQPEPEETI
-1260 APTEQTV
+1260 APAEQTV
-1267 QEPSENIIQET
+1267 QET
-1278 TSANATEPEKV
+1278 TSSNATEAEKV

-1302 DSGLQPNASK
+1302 DSGLQPNTSK

-1515 DQVKPGGVMAL
+1515 DQVKPGGVIAL

-1580 VLSEDEA
+1580 VISEDEA

-1648 ERDLEVLPPNYGQS
+1648 ERDLDVLPPNFWQS
-1662 LSTVKEETQKVF
+1662 QSTVKEETQKVF

-1709 TDKKNNIFAYAAD
+1709 QSDKKNNIFAYAAD
-1722 VSMDKVEQMK
+1722 VSMDKVEEMK

-1743 VKDNELYYHTEKEH
+1743 VQDNELYYHTEKEH

-1763 APATL
+1763 APAAL

-1853 AGNVVLKSDGSVK
+1853 AGNVVLKRDGSVK

-1878 MFSELTISPNI
+1878 MFTELTISPNV

-1907 YGFVN
+1907 YGFIN

-1937 FIDPSIPLTEEW
+1937 FIDPSIPLTEDW

-2024 ADCNHYYENNSDV
+2024 KDCNHFYDTYTVDSEV
-2037 KSSLSRLE
+2037 KRSFANLE

-2067 KHSLR
+2067 KYSLR
-2072 GVFDNQEKIVSDFG
+2072 GVFDNQEKIVSDLG

-2098 AFKMENPVVYAVD
+2098 AFKLENPVVYAVD

-2121 YIPQKGSDKAVAKEV
+2121 YIPQKGSDKAIAKEV

-2161 IWSDRDRTKELEDI
+2161 IWSDRNRTKELEDI

-2200 EIKLHPHQLNA
+2200 EIKLYPHQLNA

-2282 DQLEGDKKV
+2282 DQLEGDKKF

-2315 SVSPERKANIFGNMI
+2315 SLSPERKANIFGNMI

-2530 LPAVK
+2530 LPSVK
-2535 QTTIAVEANE
+2535 QTTIAVEAND

-2560 IHSGGVD
+2560 IHCGGVD

-2590 DTSADDDPDSKV
+2590 DMSADDDPDSKV

-2608 VYDIYKETESDKLT
+2608 VYDIYIETESDKLT

-2637 DRDANKFYVY
+2637 ERDANKFYVY

-3000 VLEKIKQLDQGLA
+3000 VLEKIKLLDQGLA

-3020 NTEAEENQD
+3020 NTEENQD
-3029 ELAEELDTSSRD
+3029 ELAEELDASSRD
-3041 ELIDESEELEEFG
+3041 ELIDELEEFA
-3054 DEELSVDDEVENS
+3054 DIEELSVDDEVENS

-3079 PNIKRGGI
+3079 PNIKRGDI

>member
-137 LSQCQLTPEILA
+137 LSQCQLSPEILA
-149 KLDEPKQQFQQSSAD
+149 KLDDPKQQFQQSSAD

-178 EDPAVYYHNA
+178 EDPEVYYHNA

-202 SGVAPIHTDIA
+202 SGVAPIHTDLA

-223 NSSDADLN
+223 SSSDADLN

-239 DEQLAAEGLSDAE
+239 DEQLASEGLSDAE

-262 DGIIH
+262 DGIIQ

-276 NFISQ
+276 SFISQ
-281 QTPQQPAPQV
+281 QTPQQPVQQV

-305 SNEGKAVSGFVENVE
+305 SNEGKAVSGLVENDE
-320 TVTNQ
+320 PAMNQ
-325 YQYSDDKEQVAEQ
+325 YKYSDEQEQVAEQ
-338 AQQPTVAPQ
+338 AQQPTISPQ

-448 RREEPPQVQEAEQTT
+448 RREEPPQVQEHPAE
-463 EEQNKDVTVTKTTE
+463 
-477 TEQNITNLV
+477 
-486 DTLLE
+486 
-491 LAPYASL
+491 
-498 KEIQSDAQ
+498 
-506 IPENYSASY
+506 
-515 DEEDLRRDICERQ
+515 
-528 HEHWHM
+528 
-534 SADEMLSK
+534 
-542 WQEYDYAYIKDA
+542 
-554 RSSFGQ
+554 
-560 LNSNYLVPF
+560 
-569 ALKLHDYQKLIHQN
+569 
-583 QNNPEKLNELL
+583 
-594 NSFEQK
+594 
-600 GYVADLNEFKKNR
+600 
-613 THVESPS
+613 
-620 VESDN
+620 N
-625 SEIQPSALHTADS
+625 SEIQISGQQNVINDISTEQSQREPSPSIDS
-638 DTVNDTVK
+638 DTENKK
-646 FDLTDSDNYIKL
+646 FNLSDSDNYIKL

-669 KSMVK
+669 KNMVK
-674 LSARGLA
+674 LSARGLE

-696 LVTLSQECK
+696 LVSLSQECK
-705 DAGQMPAA
+705 DAGQQPAVMA
-713 MVTSDNMLNAFGSRI
+713 TSDNMLNAFGSRI

-739 AKAQYGEK
+739 VKAQYGEK

-768 ARLQNE
+768 ARFQTNE
-774 FTFVTEI
+774 FNSGNVTEI

-786 WQRGNEA
+786 WQRGNER

-836 YETFEKINACIPTSP
+836 YETFEKINACIPPAP
-851 LFNSENFSYEYK
+851 LFNSENYSNEYT

-898 NQDALNQVINAGTM
+898 NQDALNQVINEGTM

-924 PVLYPKQDW
+924 PDLYPEQDW

-945 NEYLWMKNL
+945 NDYLWMKNL
-954 QQAPKRGY
+954 QQEPKRGY
-962 IKTSVSVIYPDEFE
+962 TKTSVSVIYPDEFE

-1001 TRILR
+1001 TRFLR
-1006 ASDSKDS
+1006 ASDSIKDS
-1013 IINDISAQESP
+1013 IITDISAQESP
-1024 AFNHEAFAN
+1024 AFNREAFAN

-1052 EDVAKFKTGDGE
+1052 EDVAKFKNGDGE

-1081 SIEQFIG
+1081 PIEQFIG

-1093 NSKTLKSFYEEYIA
+1093 NSKTLKAFYDEYIA

-1158 ADNMQIDGSG
+1158 ADNMKIDGSG

-1243 ELNKKEVT
+1243 ELNVKKEVT
-1251 VQPEPEATI
+1251 VQPEPEETI
-1260 APTEQTV
+1260 APAEQTV
-1267 QEPSENIIQET
+1267 QESPEPSENIIQET
-1278 TSANATEPEKV
+1278 TFANATEPEKV

-1302 DSGLQPNASK
+1302 DSGLQPNTSK

-1368 DSKMSK
+1368 YSKMSK
-1374 DVKAALTEDEFQY
+1374 DVKAALTEDEFKY

-1515 DQVKPGGVMAL
+1515 DQVKPGGVIAL

-1607 EPDEKKKEL
+1607 EPDEKKEL

-1648 ERDLEVLPPNYGQS
+1648 ERDLEVLPPNYWQS
-1662 LSTVKEETQKVF
+1662 QSTVKEETQKVF
-1674 MNAIAQ
+1674 MNAIAH

-1709 TDKKNNIFAYAAD
+1709 QTDKKNNIFAYAAD

-1743 VKDNELYYHTEKEH
+1743 VQDNELYYHTEKEH

-1763 APATL
+1763 APAAL

-1808 YNQFVA
+1808 YSQFVA

-1878 MFSELTISPNI
+1878 MFSELTISPNV

-1957 YVTRSEYLSGNI
+1957 YVTKSEYLSGNI

-2024 ADCNHYYENNSDV
+2024 ADCNHYYENNTEV

-2052 GSLMFNDDSWVRKIA
+2052 GSLMFNDDSWVRKLA

-2121 YIPQKGSDKAVAKEV
+2121 YIPQKGSDKAIAKEV

-2242 SKRLGKCNKSMLVVP
+2242 SKRLGKCNKSMIVVP

-2336 MASELY
+2336 MASEMY
-2342 DNDGHKATYQ
+2342 ENDGHKASYQ
-2352 AMIKRINALKTQLN
+2352 AMIKRINALKTQLT
-2366 KAMNAAEND
+2366 KSMNAAEND

-2530 LPAVK
+2530 LPSVK

-2861 HAKPGFAVKLFDT
+2861 HAKPGFSVKLFDA

-2980 LEDCKSK
+2980 LADCKSK

-3000 VLEKIKQLDQGLA
+3000 VLEKIKLLDQGLA

>member
-57 AINQLALSA
+57 VINQLALSA

-137 LSQCQLTPEILA
+137 LSQCQLSPEILA
-149 KLDEPKQQFQQSSAD
+149 KLDDPKQQFQQSSAD

-178 EDPAVYYHNA
+178 EDPEVYYHNA

-202 SGVAPIHTDIA
+202 SGVAPIHTDLA

-223 NSSDADLN
+223 SSSDADLN

-262 DGIIH
+262 DGIIQ

-281 QTPQQPAPQV
+281 QTPQQPVQQV

-305 SNEGKAVSGFVENVE
+305 GKGKAVSGFVENVE

-347 LQESKNATEDEIQ
+347 LQKSKNATEDEIQ

-448 RREEPPQVQEAEQTT
+448 RREEPPQVQEHPAE
-463 EEQNKDVTVTKTTE
+463 
-477 TEQNITNLV
+477 
-486 DTLLE
+486 
-491 LAPYASL
+491 
-498 KEIQSDAQ
+498 
-506 IPENYSASY
+506 
-515 DEEDLRRDICERQ
+515 
-528 HEHWHM
+528 
-534 SADEMLSK
+534 
-542 WQEYDYAYIKDA
+542 
-554 RSSFGQ
+554 
-560 LNSNYLVPF
+560 
-569 ALKLHDYQKLIHQN
+569 
-583 QNNPEKLNELL
+583 
-594 NSFEQK
+594 
-600 GYVADLNEFKKNR
+600 
-613 THVESPS
+613 
-620 VESDN
+620 N
-625 SEIQPSALHTADS
+625 SEIQISGQQNVINDISTEQSQREPSPSIFS
-638 DTVNDTVK
+638 DIENKK
-646 FDLTDSDNYIKL
+646 FNLSDSDNYIKL

-669 KSMVK
+669 KNMVK
-674 LSARGLA
+674 LSAHGLE

-696 LVTLSQECK
+696 LVSLSQECK
-705 DAGQMPAA
+705 DAGQQPAVMA
-713 MVTSDNMLNAFGSRI
+713 TSDNMLNAFGSRI

-739 AKAQYGEK
+739 VKAQYGEK

-768 ARLQNE
+768 ARLQTNE
-774 FTFVTEI
+774 FNSVNVTEI

-816 NRLKEIYESG
+816 NRLKEIFESG

-836 YETFEKINACIPTSP
+836 YETFEKINACIPNSP
-851 LFNSENFSYEYK
+851 LFNSENYSNEYT

-898 NQDALNQVINAGTM
+898 NQDALNQVINEGTM

-924 PVLYPKQDW
+924 PDLYPEQDW

-954 QQAPKRGY
+954 QQEPKRGY
-962 IKTSVSVIYPDEFE
+962 TKTSVSVIYPDEFE

-1006 ASDSKDS
+1006 ASDSIKDS

-1052 EDVAKFKTGDGE
+1052 EDVAKFKNGDSE

-1081 SIEQFIG
+1081 PIEQFIG

-1093 NSKTLKSFYEEYIA
+1093 NSKTLKAFYEEYIA

-1158 ADNMQIDGSG
+1158 ADNMQLDGSG

-1202 VPSYLYQDLRK
+1202 VPSYIYQDLRK

-1243 ELNKKEVT
+1243 ELNVKKEVT

-1515 DQVKPGGVMAL
+1515 DQVKPGGVIAL

-1648 ERDLEVLPPNYGQS
+1648 ERDLEVLPPNFWQDQ
-1662 LSTVKEETQKVF
+1662 STVKEETQKVF

-1709 TDKKNNIFAYAAD
+1709 QTDKKNNIFAYAAD

-1743 VKDNELYYHTEKEH
+1743 VQDNELYYHTEKEH

-1763 APATL
+1763 APASL

-1878 MFSELTISPNI
+1878 MFTELTISPNV

-1977 KAGLTHNVEELQRAM
+1977 KAGLAHNVEELQRAM

-2024 ADCNHYYENNSDV
+2024 ADCNHYYDNNTEV

-2121 YIPQKGSDKAVAKEV
+2121 YIPQKGSDKAIAKEV

-2180 NSFKVRE
+2180 NSFRVRE

-2242 SKRLGKCNKSMLVVP
+2242 SKRLGKCNKSMIVVP

-2291 NFFSRVAASNC
+2291 SFFSRVAASNC

-2535 QTTIAVEANE
+2535 QTTIAVEAND

-2861 HAKPGFAVKLFDT
+2861 HAKPGFSVKLFDA

-3000 VLEKIKQLDQGLA
+3000 VLEKIKLLDQGLA